1 MVFKIACLKARTPA
15 RLWRAHLFNYSDGTY
30 LYRSISMYFIYFTI
44 HTVLVSPAKARHQV
58 KLPTHT
64 PKSTQ
69 DKPKQVKPS
78 QVESSNSTQ
87 SSSTLAT
94 AIGRGA
100 RAAAATTT
108 TTIMTT
114 IATHQDNSQVG
125 RESGRESDIDRESKR
140 SPSSRCRK
148 STRRDAAVSCAR
160 RFSFVRYRLANARAA
175 CIVEKRKTVKI

>member
-1 MVFKIACLKARTPA
+1 
-15 RLWRAHLFNYSDGTY
+15 
-30 LYRSISMYFIYFTI
+30 MYFIYFTI

-125 RESGRESDIDRESKR
+125 RERESERDRYGEQKISK
-140 SPSSRCRK
+140 
-148 STRRDAAVSCAR
+148 
-160 RFSFVRYRLANARAA
+160 LALQKEH
-175 CIVEKRKTVKI
+175 EKRRSRKLRA